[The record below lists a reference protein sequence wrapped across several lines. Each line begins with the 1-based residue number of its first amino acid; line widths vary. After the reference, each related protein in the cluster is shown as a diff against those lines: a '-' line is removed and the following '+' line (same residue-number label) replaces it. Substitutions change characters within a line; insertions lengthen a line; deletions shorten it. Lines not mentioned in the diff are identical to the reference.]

1 MLKSESFSH
10 LEETLKKAQELMTKT
25 IEQNVKWTGSG
36 AFEDDIV
43 TARNLIKAAQIQ
55 FFEVGMAAYQSS
67 GVDEVKSVNNRL
79 NQAYHLLS
87 LMHQDTKKIQLSLKT
102 GESQSKTL
110 VDLQVHLKKFIK
122 HCNETQSWLLEAG
135 KLDEDNII

>member
-79 NQAYHLLS
+79 NQAYNLLS
-87 LMHQDTKKIQLSLKT
+87 LMQQDTKKIQSSLERGK
-102 GESQSKTL
+102 SQSKAIK
-110 VDLQVHLKKFIK
+110 DLEIHLKKFIK
-122 HCNETQSWLLEAG
+122 HCNETHSYLLETE
-135 KLDEDNII
+135 KMER